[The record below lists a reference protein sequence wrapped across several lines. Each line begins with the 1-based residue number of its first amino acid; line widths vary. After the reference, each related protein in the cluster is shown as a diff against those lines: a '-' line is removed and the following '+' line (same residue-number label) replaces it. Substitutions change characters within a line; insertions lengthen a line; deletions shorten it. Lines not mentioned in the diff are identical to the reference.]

1 MFGGDG
7 GPSKVSLPENVE
19 GGQHVEDE
27 DGRPADEEEKHD
39 EDQHVDHLLGLLL
52 SDNNFVI
59 GRHLDI
65 AFVVLLLSIFLE
77 IREKI
82 YGYFT
87 CKRRL
92 IFILCSL

>member
-1 MFGGDG
+1 MFGGACC
-7 GPSKVSLPENVE
+7 SSVVSLAENVE
-19 GGQHVEDE
+19 SGQHVEDE
-27 DGRPADEEEKHD
+27 NRRPAEEEEEHD
-39 EDQHVDHLLGLLL
+39 EDQHVDDLLGLLL